1 MVKTSPEVV
10 YFRATWCTF
19 QFKLEKNLKIPTRKK
34 NAYISGNGNP
44 KKAFYITG
52 DGIFS
57 PFPRNFLIF
66 QKTEIPKNFLNLL
79 KRKLSLYFR
88 KRKP

>member
-1 MVKTSPEVV
+1 MAKTSPEVV

-52 DGIFS
+52 DGIFQS
-57 PFPRNFLIF
+57 IS
-66 QKTEIPKNFLNLL
+66 QKFSYISENGNP
-79 KRKLSLYFR
+79 
-88 KRKP
+88 